1 MLAVPTLFSADATV
15 ATITAVATTFT
26 SSISPP
32 SFNAASLSTAV
43 IAATITLVSATVPA
57 VTSGLPSVLGGGIA
71 GKRHNRCSHWT
82 DCRRDGPRRAA
93 TFRVLQVLA
102 T

>member
-1 MLAVPTLFSADATV
+1 MAYAGCPTLFSADAKV
-15 ATITAVATTFT
+15 ATITAIAATFT

-57 VTSGLPSVLGGGIA
+57 VTSGYPLRTGRWDRRQAPQSVQSLDRLPA
-71 GKRHNRCSHWT
+71 
-82 DCRRDGPRRAA
+82 
-93 TFRVLQVLA
+93 
-102 T
+102 